1 MATGAAAAAWDRAN
15 TVRVHLKLNKHTDAE
30 IIEKLSKVDSKQG
43 YIKQLI
49 REDLER
55 EGNKMDNKT
64 WYAVLRDSEDNDWGT
79 GTHSLTEAMQ
89 MARKMRAEGD
99 QDAYIA
105 VIDDG
110 IDPVCVDT
118 IRDLDA

>member
-1 MATGAAAAAWDRAN
+1 MCN
-15 TVRVHLKLNKHTDAE
+15 
-30 IIEKLSKVDSKQG
+30 
-43 YIKQLI
+43 
-49 REDLER
+49 
-55 EGNKMDNKT
+55 NKM
-64 WYAVLRDSEDNDWGT
+64 WYAVLRDSDDNDWGT
-79 GTHSLTEAMQ
+79 GSNDLTEAMQ

>member
-43 YIKQLI
+43 YIRRLI

-55 EGNKMDNKT
+55 EKKT
-64 WYAVLRDSEDNDWGT
+64 ET
-79 GTHSLTEAMQ
+79 
-89 MARKMRAEGD
+89 
-99 QDAYIA
+99 
-105 VIDDG
+105 
-110 IDPVCVDT
+110 
-118 IRDLDA
+118 

>member
-49 REDLER
+49 RADISRER
-55 EGNKMDNKT
+55 EGR
-64 WYAVLRDSEDNDWGT
+64 LSGCEDNFALG
-79 GTHSLTEAMQ
+79 
-89 MARKMRAEGD
+89 R
-99 QDAYIA
+99 
-105 VIDDG
+105 
-110 IDPVCVDT
+110 
-118 IRDLDA
+118 